1 MHPGRLKIVSL
12 PEVNAMPS
20 LWRAEQKPQHF
31 PSLEGNIS
39 CDLVVVG
46 SGIAGL
52 SSAYEAARCGTDVI
66 VIDRRDITEE

>member
-1 MHPGRLKIVSL
+1 
-12 PEVNAMPS
+12 MPS